1 MRTNDLHQVIVTED
15 DFVDLLYHNESV
27 PEKIIVNNDEW
38 VKKFN
43 KSCSEYDMTNVIEWE
58 LEGDYTDQEFIEKNL
73 ADWNLP
79 EEYANLDILEFV
91 LSKCSTTEQI
101 ERIKYEYAEFNKRNM
116 INVLRWLKYFVDTL
130 REHNLIWGVGR
141 GSSVS
146 SYLLYIIGIHKID
159 ALQYDLDIK
168 EFLK

>member
-27 PEKIIVNNDEW
+27 PEKIIVNNDGW

-43 KSCSEYDMTNVIEWE
+43 KSCSEYDMTTVIEWE

-101 ERIKYEYAEFNKRNM
+101 DRIKYEYAEFNKRNM